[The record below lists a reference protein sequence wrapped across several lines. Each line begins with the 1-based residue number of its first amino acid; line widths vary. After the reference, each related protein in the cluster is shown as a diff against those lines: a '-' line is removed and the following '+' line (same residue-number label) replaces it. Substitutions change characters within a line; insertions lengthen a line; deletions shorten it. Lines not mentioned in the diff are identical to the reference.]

1 MMFQMKKLLVA
12 LIVSLFVLS
21 FSVCAEIV
29 ESGQCGENLTW
40 TLDDKGTLTVSGE
53 GAISDGAFDSF
64 DSIKN
69 VVINDG
75 VTSIGDSAFSYCESL
90 TSIEIPNGVISIGE
104 FAFSYCESLTSIVI
118 PDGVIS
124 IGNWAFDECPDL
136 TIFSYN
142 GSKAQAYA
150 IENEIPFV
158 DISTATPTSAKVI
171 VNGKEVAFTA
181 YNIGGNNYFKLR
193 DIGEVF
199 DFGIGWDGAAKTITI
214 DTQKSYAE

>member
-75 VTSIGDSAFSYCESL
+75 VTSIGDS
-90 TSIEIPNGVISIGE
+90 
-104 FAFSYCESLTSIVI
+104 AFSYCESLTSIVI